1 MMVWLW
7 GVNLWIFAQS
17 SVNYAK
23 IFDLDQSHLTQ
34 REIWKVVTFLMNWLS
49 SYAFINM
56 LVFRLFVDTFASILF
71 LLTKSLYL
79 LVMTRHLISL
89 VLLDNDVWA
98 ENCLIFLR
106 ADKDVVRNNKGE
118 DFLFNKLLDFIG
130 IAVIHD
136 YRFLVDGGMKFWL
149 IRAVAWKQPLF
160 SILYGVIWKEWKN
173 FKVYELLFST
183 LKDYLLYH
191 LILLPLDFFVWG
203 VKGEGGVVVCSTSWK
218 RNGLLCVVVW
228 SYLGGWG
235 WQHASFPS

>member
-1 MMVWLW
+1 M
-7 GVNLWIFAQS
+7 
-17 SVNYAK
+17 
-23 IFDLDQSHLTQ
+23 
-34 REIWKVVTFLMNWLS
+34 
-49 SYAFINM
+49 
-56 LVFRLFVDTFASILF
+56 
-71 LLTKSLYL
+71 
-79 LVMTRHLISL
+79 
-89 VLLDNDVWA
+89 DNDVWA

-106 ADKDVVRNNKGE
+106 ADKDVRNNKGE
-118 DFLFNKLLDFIG
+118 DFLFNKLLEFIG

-149 IRAVAWKQPLF
+149 IGAVVWKQPLF

-191 LILLPLDFFVWG
+191 LILLPLDFLVWG
-203 VKGEGGVVVCSTSWK
+203 VKGGGGVVVCSTSWK